1 MRPPPVYSV
10 TEGIIAARNTS
21 RQSQPHATT
30 AGRPAAN
37 RLCEVLALIGQAD
50 PDTLAAALPAL
61 YTEANFARAPIEER
75 IGAYADWRS
84 RGGFEPV
91 ETIRNDP
98 LAIEIIARQRVTD
111 EHWRM
116 AIEVSKEPPHRIDAL
131 LLGRA
136 PMPAA
141 QVDSDAAVAVSF
153 LEHVD
158 RLAGHELFSGAVLIG
173 RHGRILGQRAFGLA
187 NRDFRVPNTLETRFN
202 VASLTKSWTAV
213 ATCQLVESGR
223 ISLDDCLGAFL
234 SYPDT
239 ETAHRIKIRHLLSHT
254 SGLGTYFNARFDAT
268 PRTRIR
274 DLDDFLNLAADERP
288 RFAPGAA
295 WHYSNVGMILLG
307 KVIETVTGT
316 SYHQHV
322 EAEVLARAGMTD
334 AGFIELDRVN
344 QNVAVGY
351 HRTWTRSGPVVANTV
366 FDWAVRGAPDGCGF
380 ATVADI
386 WAFAEALRAG
396 RLVSE
401 AMVETMTTAKPEL
414 GSPYYGYGFSVHPKR
429 ALFGHSGG
437 LVGASANL
445 DMTVAPD
452 GWTII
457 VLANDL
463 SMRAPVIKAR
473 QLIGMNV
480 PEDEEGRA
488 YLPRAGMTAR

>member
-1 MRPPPVYSV
+1 MMGTDR
-10 TEGIIAARNTS
+10 TGG
-21 RQSQPHATT
+21 QSQPCASSP
-30 AGRPAAN
+30 GRPAAG
-37 RLCEVLALIGQAD
+37 RLREVLELAGQTD
-50 PDTLAAALPAL
+50 PDRIAAILPDL
-61 YTEANFARAPIEER
+61 YSEVNFAQVPLDER
-75 IGAYADWRS
+75 IGAYAGWRC

-91 ETIRNDP
+91 ETLRDDP
-98 LAIEIIARQRVTD
+98 LAIEIIARQPVTD

-116 AIEVSKEPPHRIDAL
+116 AIEVSAEPPHRVEAL

-136 PMPAA
+136 PLPP
-141 QVDSDAAVAVSF
+141 VRVRSDADTAAAFV
-153 LEHVD
+153 EHVD
-158 RLAGHELFSGAVLIG
+158 RLAKHGLFSGAVLIG
-173 RHGRILGQRAFGLA
+173 RHGRILDQQAFGLA
-187 NRDFRVPNTLETRFN
+187 NRDFCVPNTLGTRFN

-213 ATCQLVESGR
+213 AICQLIEAGR
-223 ISLDDCLGAFL
+223 LSLGDRLSAFL
-234 SYPDT
+234 SYPDA
-239 ETAHRIKIRHLLSHT
+239 ESANVIEIRHLLSHT

-274 DLDDFLNLAADERP
+274 DLDDFLALAADERP
-288 RFAPGAA
+288 RFAPGTA

-307 KVIETVTGT
+307 KVIEAVTGT
-316 SYHQHV
+316 GYHQHV
-322 EAEVLARAGMTD
+322 EAEVLTRAEMTN

-344 QNVAVGY
+344 PNVAVGY
-351 HRTWTRSGPVVANTV
+351 HQTWTSDGSIVANTL

-396 RLVSE
+396 ELVSA

-414 GSPYYGYGFSVHPKR
+414 GSPHYGYGFSVHPER

-445 DMTVAPD
+445 DMTLTPD
-452 GWTII
+452 GWTIV

-463 SMRAPVIKAR
+463 SMRASVLKAR

-480 PEDEEGRA
+480 PEDEEGRS